1 MAVPAT
7 KDDLLTTIRTEYA
20 RLCADLDRVPTDSA
34 RELVLPGHVKD
45 TMMSPADL
53 LAYLIGWNEQVL
65 TWHERRAAGLPD
77 ELPAAGFGWND
88 LGALAQHF
96 SRDHENASWGE
107 LRARLDDAEQRIEA
121 LVLSRSDQE
130 LYGAPWY
137 RTWTMGRMISL
148 NTSSPYRNARGR
160 IRRWLRAR

>member
-7 KDDLLTTIRTEYA
+7 KDDLLTAIRTEYA

-96 SRDHENASWGE
+96 SRDHENASWVE

>member
-7 KDDLLTTIRTEYA
+7 RDELLSAIRTEYA

-34 RELVLPGHVKD
+34 RELALPGHVKD

-65 TWHERRAAGLPD
+65 AWHERRAAGLPD
-77 ELPAAGFGWND
+77 ELPAADFGWND
-88 LGALAQHF
+88 LGALAQRF
-96 SRDHENASWGE
+96 YRDHEGASWAE
-107 LRARLDDAEQRIEA
+107 LRAHLDDAEQRIEA
-121 LVLSRSDQE
+121 LVLSRSDEE
-130 LYGAPWY
+130 LYSAPWY

-160 IRRWLRAR
+160 IRRWLRTR

>member
-7 KDDLLTTIRTEYA
+7 KDDLLTAIRTEYA

-34 RELVLPGHVKD
+34 RELVLPGHAKD

-65 TWHERRAAGLPD
+65 TWHARRAAGLPD
-77 ELPAAGFGWND
+77 ELPAASFGWNE

-96 SRDHENASWGE
+96 SRDHENASWTE

-130 LYGAPWY
+130 LYGTPWY

-160 IRRWLRAR
+160 IRRWLRTL